1 MDGKLAAAAFAAV
14 LGVLAPSVGRAQ
26 AAVSDAAGTQ
36 STNTP
41 AEFDDWTL
49 TLQIENEFLIP
60 GRNDDRY
67 YTQGIQLNLLTPSKN
82 IPLKELLLGLGK
94 PGGAKFLDRTTN
106 VRGSFVLGQNIYTP
120 EDLTL
125 LEPDPN
131 DRPYAGWIYVGAEV
145 LTYDDGDGKGP
156 GHLNALQL
164 QVGTVGPRA
173 LGGWAQNNWH
183 KHVNHIA
190 EAQGW
195 RHQLRNEVAF
205 VLYGESRRR
214 WSLVSSDQVGVD
226 FIDNVN
232 FALGT
237 VQTSIGGG
245 GMLRVGTRLDEDF
258 GPPRIRPA
266 PVGSSFFRKPDGL
279 AWYVYAGADLKAVG
293 RDIFLD
299 GNTFRDSR
307 RVDKRWVVSEMQA
320 GAVLRYELVRLTYS
334 HVWRSEEF
342 LGQRGPSHFGA
353 LTIGAYFPLT
363 SGKP

>member
-1 MDGKLAAAAFAAV
+1 MDWKLAGAAVAAV
-14 LGVLAPSVGRAQ
+14 LGALVPSAGRAQ
-26 AAVSDAAGTQ
+26 DAGNGEAANGSATA
-36 STNTP
+36 TP
-41 AEFDDWTL
+41 EFDDWTL
-49 TLQIENEFLIP
+49 TLQVENEFLIP

-82 IPLKELLLGLGK
+82 IPLKGLLLGLGK
-94 PGGAKFLDRTTN
+94 PGGGRFLDRAN

-125 LEPDPN
+125 VEPDPK

-145 LTYDDGDGKGP
+145 ITYDDGAGTDP
-156 GHLNALQL
+156 GQLNALQL

-195 RHQLRNEVAF
+195 RHQLHNEVAF

-214 WSLVSSDQVGVD
+214 WSLAPSDRIGVD
-226 FIDNVN
+226 FIDNLN

-245 GMLRVGTRLDEDF
+245 GMLRIGSRLDEDF

-266 PVGSSFFRKPDGL
+266 PVGSSFFRKPGGL

-307 RVDKRWVVSEMQA
+307 RVDKRWLVGETQA
-320 GAVLRYELVRLTYS
+320 GAVLRYNLVRLTYS

-363 SGKP
+363 KGKPQ